1 MLEYCFFGV
10 LKDMEK
16 LNVDSS
22 RKVPDGSSQRKSS
35 GPRVNDAH
43 QKLRS
48 ARRDTVDLVNV
59 WGVRS
64 EEILLDHIPSGVSVL
79 DVGSGSGIIARRIRD
94 EKNCN
99 LKAIEPGIEKSNSA
113 IEDAFDASKYQLGE
127 ETVAKLTLQ
136 DAVKHE
142 EYRHQ
147 FDVVSVHKYNVR
159 LTDRDAFIQASTQ
172 AIKSDGQVIIHVVE
186 RQRVVPTKG
195 FEQLYMLPTLEEFF
209 HEVNLNIRETSG
221 EVLDAIIVC
230 KRPKSLDL

>member
-1 MLEYCFFGV
+1 M
-10 LKDMEK
+10 
-16 LNVDSS
+16 
-22 RKVPDGSSQRKSS
+22 GS
-35 GPRVNDAH
+35 
-43 QKLRS
+43 
-48 ARRDTVDLVNV
+48 VNV

-64 EEILLDHIPSGVSVL
+64 EEISLDHIPAVVSLV
-79 DVGSGSGIIARRIRD
+79 DVGSGSDIIARRIRD

-113 IEDAFDASKYQLGE
+113 IEDPFEASKHQLGE
-127 ETVAKLTLQ
+127 ETVTKLTLQ

-142 EYRHQ
+142 EYMHQ

-195 FEQLYMLPTLEEFF
+195 FEQLYMLPTLEQFF
-209 HEVNLNIRETSG
+209 QEVNLNIRKTNG
-221 EVLDAIIVC
+221 KVLDAIIVC
-230 KRPKSLDL
+230 KHPKPLDL